1 MLMKKKKTIRRKEAD
16 AYLTVFLSLILSIM
30 LSLCLMLVLGARENS
45 RRMEIESVTDIG
57 MDSILAEY
65 HRELLR
71 QYNLFF
77 IDTSYGT
84 ANASYYQTASHLQ
97 DYIAYNLG
105 GEEIFLSALYRNLLK
120 LEVEEIDIAA
130 VSAASDDGGAV
141 LRRQAVDEMYQRVGI
156 SYLRQ
161 IENWVNI
168 TQEYELDTKDVLQ
181 EREKN
186 LKQLEE
192 WDAFLENSGDEQE
205 STKDL
210 GNKVVSVWEIG
221 VLSFVVKEP
230 DKLSTCT
237 IDGQQYLS
245 SRKLLK
251 GTGMNQEFSF
261 EDNFW
266 EQLIFHEYILAY
278 TGRYNQEKEDSL
290 LKYQTEY
297 ILSGK
302 SGDLENLKS
311 VVYKLL
317 GIRAAANLIHLLSSE
332 EKCMIA
338 ESAAAIIAALLTI
351 PEAEPVF
358 VAVLILTWV
367 MAESLYDVSQ
377 LLKGG
382 RVPLLK
388 SELDWHYGLEA
399 IFDFG
404 EAIEEEK
411 ETSGLSYN
419 DYLRVML
426 CLQDKQTTTYRL
438 MDIIEMDIRKTPGN
452 ENFRMDG
459 CIDSLTASVVYR
471 GADGKRYH
479 IVGSDGY

>member
-1 MLMKKKKTIRRKEAD
+1 MKKRKTIQRKEAD
-16 AYLTVFLSLILSIM
+16 GYLTVFLSLILSIM

-45 RRMEIESVTDIG
+45 RRMEIECVTDIG

-71 QYNLFF
+71 QYDLFF

-84 ANASYYQTASHLQ
+84 ANASYDRTASHLQ

-105 GEEIFLSALYRNLLK
+105 GEEIFLQALYRNLLK
-120 LEVEEIDIAA
+120 LEVEGIDITAA
-130 VSAASDDGGAV
+130 SAASDDGGAV
-141 LRRQAVDEMYQRVGI
+141 LRRQAVDVMYQRVGI
-156 SYLRQ
+156 SYLKQ
-161 IENWVNI
+161 IENWVN
-168 TQEYELDTKDVLQ
+168 TTREYGLDTRDVLQ
-181 EREKN
+181 EREKSV
-186 LKQLEE
+186 KQLEE
-192 WDAFLENSGDEQE
+192 WDAFLESGGDESE
-205 STKDL
+205 SSKDL
-210 GNKVVSVWEIG
+210 GNKVVSVWEAG
-221 VLSFVVKEP
+221 ALSFVVKEP
-230 DKLSTCT
+230 DKLSTCK
-237 IDGQQYLS
+237 INAQQYLS
-245 SRKLLK
+245 SRQLLQ
-251 GTGMNQEFSF
+251 GTGMNPAVTF
-261 EDNFW
+261 EDGFW

-302 SGDLENLKS
+302 SSDLENLKS

-358 VAVLILTWV
+358 VVVLILTWA

-377 LLKGG
+377 LLQGD

-388 SELDWHYGLEA
+388 SESDWHYGLEA

-404 EAIEEEK
+404 GSTEEKK

-438 MDIIEMDIRKTPGN
+438 MDIMEMDIRQTPGN
-452 ENFRMDG
+452 KNFRMDG
-459 CIDSLTASVVYR
+459 CIDSLTASFIYR
-471 GADGKRYH
+471 GADGKSYH
-479 IVGSDGY
+479 IVGSNGY

>member
-1 MLMKKKKTIRRKEAD
+1 MKKRKTTQRREAD
-16 AYLTVFLSLILSIM
+16 GYLTVFLSLILSIM

-45 RRMEIESVTDIG
+45 RRMEIECVTDIG

-71 QYNLFF
+71 QYDLFF

-105 GEEIFLSALYRNLLK
+105 GEEIFLQALYRNLLK
-120 LEVEEIDIAA
+120 LEVEGIDITA

-141 LRRQAVDEMYQRVGI
+141 LRRQAVDVMYQRVGI
-156 SYLRQ
+156 SYLKQ
-161 IENWVNI
+161 IENWVN
-168 TQEYELDTKDVLQ
+168 TTREYGLDTRDVLQ
-181 EREKN
+181 EREKSV
-186 LKQLEE
+186 KQLEE
-192 WDAFLENSGDEQE
+192 WDAFLENGGDESE
-205 STKDL
+205 TAKDL
-210 GNKVVSVWEIG
+210 GNKVVSIWEAG
-221 VLSFVVKEP
+221 VLSFVVKEL
-230 DKLSTCT
+230 DKLSTCK
-237 IDGQQYLS
+237 INEQQYLS
-245 SRKLLK
+245 SRQLLQ
-251 GTGMNQEFSF
+251 GTGMNPAVTF
-261 EDNFW
+261 EDGFW

-302 SGDLENLKS
+302 SSDLENLKS

-332 EKCMIA
+332 EKCMIVK
-338 ESAAAIIAALLTI
+338 SAAAIIAALLTI

-358 VAVLILTWV
+358 VTVLILTWA
-367 MAESLYDVSQ
+367 MAESLYDVSM

-388 SELDWHYGLEA
+388 SEADWHYGLEA

-404 EAIEEEK
+404 GSTEEEK

-419 DYLRVML
+419 DYLRILL

-438 MDIIEMDIRKTPGN
+438 MDIMEMDIRQTPGN
-452 ENFRMDG
+452 KNFRMDG
-459 CIDSLTASVVYR
+459 CIDSLTASLIYR
-471 GADGKRYH
+471 GADGKSYH
-479 IVGSDGY
+479 IVGSNGY

>member
-1 MLMKKKKTIRRKEAD
+1 MKKRKTIQRKEAEG
-16 AYLTVFLSLILSIM
+16 YLTVFLSLILSIM
-30 LSLCLMLVLGARENS
+30 LSLCLMIVLGARENS
-45 RRMEIESVTDIG
+45 RRMEIECVTNIG
-57 MDSILAEY
+57 IDSILAEY

-71 QYNLFF
+71 QYDLFF

-84 ANASYYQTASHLQ
+84 ANVSYYQTASHLQ

-120 LEVEEIDIAA
+120 LEVEGIDITA

-141 LRRQAVDEMYQRVGI
+141 LRRQAVDVMYQRVGI
-156 SYLRQ
+156 SYLKQ

-168 TQEYELDTKDVLQ
+168 TREYRLDTRDVLQ
-181 EREKN
+181 EREKSV
-186 LKQLEE
+186 KQLEE
-192 WDAFLENSGDEQE
+192 WDVFLESGGDESE
-205 STKDL
+205 SAKDL
-210 GNKVVSVWEIG
+210 GNKVVSIWEAG

-230 DKLSTCT
+230 DKLSTCK
-237 IDGQQYLS
+237 INAQQYLS
-245 SRKLLK
+245 SRQLLQ
-251 GTGMNQEFSF
+251 GTGINPAVTF
-261 EDNFW
+261 EDGFW

-278 TGRYNQEKEDSL
+278 TGCYNQEKEGSL

-302 SGDLENLKS
+302 SSDLENLKS

-351 PEAEPVF
+351 PEAESVF
-358 VAVLILTWV
+358 VTVLILTWA

-388 SELDWHYGLEA
+388 SEADWHYGLEA

-404 EAIEEEK
+404 GNIEEEK
-411 ETSGLSYN
+411 ETNGLSYN

-438 MDIIEMDIRKTPGN
+438 MDIMEMDIRQTPGN
-452 ENFRMDG
+452 KNFRMDG
-459 CIDSLTASVVYR
+459 CIDSLTASLIYR
-471 GADGKRYH
+471 GADGKSYH
-479 IVGSDGY
+479 IVGSNGY

>member
-1 MLMKKKKTIRRKEAD
+1 M
-16 AYLTVFLSLILSIM
+16 TVFLSLILSVM
-30 LSLCLMLVLGARENS
+30 LSLCLTLVLGARENS
-45 RRMEIESVTDIG
+45 RRMEIECVTDIG
-57 MDSILAEY
+57 TDSILAEY

-71 QYNLFF
+71 QYDLLF

-84 ANASYYQTASHLQ
+84 ANASYYQTAAHLQ
-97 DYIAYNLG
+97 NYIAYNLG

-120 LEVEEIDIAA
+120 LEVERVDITA

-141 LRRQAVDEMYQRVGI
+141 LRKQAVDEMYQRVGI
-156 SYLRQ
+156 SYLKQ
-161 IENWVNI
+161 IENWVNT
-168 TQEYELDTKDVLQ
+168 TQEYGLDTRDVLQ
-181 EREKN
+181 ERAENVKR
-186 LKQLEE
+186 LEE
-192 WDAFLENSGDEQE
+192 WDTFLEEYSEGSE
-205 STKDL
+205 TTRDL
-210 GNKVVSVWEIG
+210 GNKVVSIWEAG

-230 DKLSTCT
+230 DKLSTST

-245 SRKLLK
+245 SRQLLK
-251 GTGMNQEFSF
+251 GTGMNPAITF
-261 EDNFW
+261 EDGFW

-278 TGRYNQEKEDSL
+278 TGRYNQEKEGSH

-317 GIRAAANLIHLLSSE
+317 AIRAAANLIHLLSSE

-338 ESAAAIIAALLTI
+338 EAAAAIIAALLTI

-358 VAVLILTWV
+358 VAVLILTWA

-382 RVPLLK
+382 RIPLLK
-388 SELDWHYGLEA
+388 SESDWHYGLEA

-404 EAIEEEK
+404 GAFEEEK

-419 DYLRVML
+419 DYLRVLL

-438 MDIIEMDIRKTPGN
+438 MDIMEMDIRKTPGN
-452 ENFRMDG
+452 KNFRMDG
-459 CIDSLTASVVYR
+459 CIDSLTASVVYY
-471 GADGKRYH
+471 GADGRSYH

>member
-1 MLMKKKKTIRRKEAD
+1 MKKRKTIQRKETD
-16 AYLTVFLSLILSIM
+16 GYLTVFLSLILSIM

-45 RRMEIESVTDIG
+45 RRMEIECVTDIG

-71 QYNLFF
+71 QYDLFF

-105 GEEIFLSALYRNLLK
+105 GEEIFLQTLYRNLLK
-120 LEVEEIDIAA
+120 LELEGIDITA

-141 LRRQAVDEMYQRVGI
+141 LRRQAVDVMYQRVGI
-156 SYLRQ
+156 SYLKQ
-161 IENWVNI
+161 IENWVN
-168 TQEYELDTKDVLQ
+168 TTREYGLDTRDVMQ
-181 EREKN
+181 EREKSV
-186 LKQLEE
+186 KQLEE
-192 WDAFLENSGDEQE
+192 WDAFFESSGDESE
-205 STKDL
+205 SAKDL
-210 GNKVVSVWEIG
+210 GNKVVSIWETG
-221 VLSFVVKEP
+221 VLSFVVKDP
-230 DKLSTCT
+230 DKLSACK
-237 IDGQQYLS
+237 INEQQYLS
-245 SRKLLK
+245 SRQLLQ
-251 GTGMNQEFSF
+251 GTGMNPAVTF
-261 EDNFW
+261 EDGFW
-266 EQLIFHEYILAY
+266 EQLVFHEYILAH

-302 SGDLENLKS
+302 SSDLENLKS

-332 EKCMIA
+332 EKCMIV

-358 VAVLILTWV
+358 VVVLILTWA

-377 LLKGG
+377 LLEGG

-388 SELDWHYGLEA
+388 SEADWHYGLEV

-404 EAIEEEK
+404 GSMEEKK

-438 MDIIEMDIRKTPGN
+438 MDIMEMDIRQTPGN
-452 ENFRMDG
+452 KNFRMDC
-459 CIDSLTASVVYR
+459 CIDSLTASLIYR
-471 GADGKRYH
+471 GADGKSYH
-479 IVGSDGY
+479 IVRSGDY

>member
-1 MLMKKKKTIRRKEAD
+1 MKKRKTIKRKEAD
-16 AYLTVFLSLILSIM
+16 GYLTVFLSLILSIM

-45 RRMEIESVTDIG
+45 RRMEIECVTDIG

-71 QYNLFF
+71 QYDLFF

-105 GEEIFLSALYRNLLK
+105 GEDIFLQALYRNLLK
-120 LEVEEIDIAA
+120 LEVEGIDITA

-141 LRRQAVDEMYQRVGI
+141 LRRQAVDVMYQRVGI
-156 SYLRQ
+156 SYLKQ
-161 IENWVNI
+161 IENWVN
-168 TQEYELDTKDVLQ
+168 TTREYGLDTRDVLQ
-181 EREKN
+181 EREKSV
-186 LKQLEE
+186 KQLEE
-192 WDAFLENSGDEQE
+192 WDAFLESGGDESE
-205 STKDL
+205 SAKDL
-210 GNKVVSVWEIG
+210 GNKVVSIWEAG

-230 DKLSTCT
+230 DKLSACK
-237 IDGQQYLS
+237 INEQQYLS
-245 SRKLLK
+245 SRQLLQ
-251 GTGMNQEFSF
+251 GTGMNSAVTF
-261 EDNFW
+261 EDGFW

-302 SGDLENLKS
+302 SSDLENLKS

-332 EKCMIA
+332 EKCMMV

-351 PEAEPVF
+351 PEAESVF
-358 VAVLILTWV
+358 VAVLILTWA
-367 MAESLYDVSQ
+367 MAESFYDVSQ
-377 LLKGG
+377 LLQGG

-388 SELDWHYGLEA
+388 SEADWHYGLEA

-404 EAIEEEK
+404 GSIEEKK

-438 MDIIEMDIRKTPGN
+438 MDIMEMDIRKTPGN
-452 ENFRMDG
+452 KNFRMDG
-459 CIDSLTASVVYR
+459 CIDSLTASLIYR
-471 GADGKRYH
+471 GADGKSYH
-479 IVGSDGY
+479 IVESNGY